1 MESND
6 LTFFAS
12 LPSIESVRELESA
25 MEKLPQVDMQSQT
38 LVHGRMA
45 ARAIVIPAGSLVTGV
60 LTNRDNISVLF
71 GDATVTTE
79 AGPVRLTGCNI
90 LPAVSGFKR
99 AVMAH
104 ADTWWITFHHTD
116 LTDLTDIENEM
127 TDEPENLQTR
137 RFAVEALP
145 PVEAPAI
152 TATRRKFRV

>member
-1 MESND
+1 MEINEM
-6 LTFFAS
+6 TFFSS
-12 LPSIESVRELESA
+12 LPSIQSVRELEA
-25 MEKLPQVDMQSQT
+25 EMEKMPQVDMQSQT
-38 LVHGRMA
+38 LVHGKMA

-60 LTNRDNISVLF
+60 LTNLDNISVLF

-90 LPAVSGFKR
+90 LPASAGFKR
-99 AVMAH
+99 AVLAH
-104 ADTWWITFHHTD
+104 ADTWWVTIHHTE
-116 LTDLTDIENEM
+116 LTDVEDIENEM
-127 TDEPENLQTR
+127 TSEPENLQTR